1 MTASNPFTLT
11 FGRKPENFISRHEIT
26 ASIIDTFCNSS
37 LSQTYLIEGVRGSGK
52 TVLMTSIA
60 SELKEDSGWVVV
72 NLNPS
77 LDLLDN
83 LAKRLHDECR
93 TIPNLLGKGFNISVA
108 GVGLGIDVDDQL
120 RDNVS
125 IIKGILD
132 ALKKKKKKVLIT
144 IDEVAN
150 DDNMRTFASQF
161 QIFLREDYP
170 LYLIMTGLAENIFE
184 IQNDPALTFLLRSP
198 KVEME
203 PLSKLQ
209 ITRKYSE
216 LLGVDEEKARKLAC
230 LTKGYAFAYQA
241 LGAVY
246 WPERENP
253 NMEDIVGK
261 LDEMLDDYV
270 YKKIWSS
277 LTAKEREIILA
288 IKHDD
293 TKTGEIC
300 EVTGIKPN
308 SFSQYKSKL
317 TRMGL
322 ITSSGYGYNSLT
334 LPRFYE
340 IVRLY

>member
-60 SELKEDSGWVVV
+60 SELKEDSEWVVV

-83 LAKRLHDECR
+83 LAKRLHDM
-93 TIPNLLGKGFNISVA
+93 PK
-108 GVGLGIDVDDQL
+108 D
-120 RDNVS
+120 
-125 IIKGILD
+125 
-132 ALKKKKKKVLIT
+132 KKVLIT
-144 IDEVAN
+144 IDDVKR
-150 DDNMRTFASQF
+150 DKYMRTFASQF

-198 KVEME
+198 KIEME

-216 LLGVDEEKARKLAC
+216 LLGIDEEKARKLAC

-246 WPERENP
+246 WPDRENP
-253 NMEDIVGK
+253 NMEAIVGK

>member
-60 SELKEDSGWVVV
+60 SELKEDSGWIVV

-83 LAKRLHDECR
+83 LAKRLHDV
-93 TIPNLLGKGFNISVA
+93 PK
-108 GVGLGIDVDDQL
+108 D
-120 RDNVS
+120 
-125 IIKGILD
+125 
-132 ALKKKKKKVLIT
+132 KKVLIT
-144 IDEVAN
+144 IDDAKR
-150 DDNMRTFASQF
+150 DKYMRTFASQF

-216 LLGVDEEKARKLAC
+216 LLGIDEEKARKLAC

-246 WPERENP
+246 WPDRENP
-253 NMEDIVGK
+253 NMEVILGK